1 MSPQN
6 LAHTAQLPIRILYVD
21 DELSLRLTWP
31 EILRQHGYRVSVAAS
46 VAEAAGLIATHKYD
60 VLLSDLNIR
69 HKGDGLALAAT
80 FKAANP
86 EASILII
93 TGYPD
98 IDGALQAIQAHPDDY
113 LIKPTE
119 IKDVVS
125 AIHNARERRQSNR
138 RLKRLRLVEILR
150 AEIVDIQEEWLAEV
164 KQSPE
169 LMAIPLSEEER
180 VDHLP
185 GFLRELCLAA
195 ESHPATTSAEQ
206 LEAAREH
213 GRIRRK
219 HGYRI
224 SNIVEET
231 RLLKRAIF
239 LILQRNLLEID
250 FSHLL
255 PDQLQMIESLD
266 LQLKA
271 SLEAWTE
278 NERAA
283 A

>member
-1 MSPQN
+1 MSTQN
-6 LAHTAQLPIRILYVD
+6 LAHTAQLPIRVLYVD
-21 DELSLRLTWP
+21 DEPSLRLTWP
-31 EILRQHGYRVSVAAS
+31 EILRQRGYRVSVAAT
-46 VAEAAGLIATHKYD
+46 VAEATGLIATRKYD
-60 VLLSDLNIR
+60 VLLSDLNITYN
-69 HKGDGLALAAT
+69 GDGLALAAT

-86 EASILII
+86 DACVLII

-98 IDGALQAIQAHPDDY
+98 IDGALQAIKAHPDDY
-113 LIKPTE
+113 LIKPME
-119 IKDVVS
+119 VEDVLS
-125 AIHNARERRQSNR
+125 AIHNARERRKENR

-164 KQSPE
+164 KQWPE
-169 LMAIPLSEEER
+169 LMAIPLSDEER

-185 GFLRELCLAA
+185 GFLREMCLAV
-195 ESHPATTSAEQ
+195 EFHPETTSAAQ
-206 LEAAREH
+206 LEAAWEH

-224 SNIVEET
+224 SNIVEEM

-250 FSHLL
+250 FSRLL
-255 PDQLQMIESLD
+255 TDQLQMIESLD

-271 SLEAWTE
+271 SLEAWAE

>member
-98 IDGALQAIQAHPDDY
+98 IDGDLQAIQDHTDD
-113 LIKPTE
+113 
-119 IKDVVS
+119 
-125 AIHNARERRQSNR
+125 
-138 RLKRLRLVEILR
+138 
-150 AEIVDIQEEWLAEV
+150 
-164 KQSPE
+164 
-169 LMAIPLSEEER
+169 
-180 VDHLP
+180 
-185 GFLRELCLAA
+185 
-195 ESHPATTSAEQ
+195 
-206 LEAAREH
+206 
-213 GRIRRK
+213 
-219 HGYRI
+219 
-224 SNIVEET
+224 
-231 RLLKRAIF
+231 
-239 LILQRNLLEID
+239 
-250 FSHLL
+250 
-255 PDQLQMIESLD
+255 
-266 LQLKA
+266 
-271 SLEAWTE
+271 
-278 NERAA
+278 
-283 A
+283 